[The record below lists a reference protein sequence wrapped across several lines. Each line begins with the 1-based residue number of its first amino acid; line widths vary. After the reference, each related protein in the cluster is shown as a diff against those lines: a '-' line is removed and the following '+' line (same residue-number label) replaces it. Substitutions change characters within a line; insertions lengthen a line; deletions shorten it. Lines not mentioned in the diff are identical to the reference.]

1 MKIQDYCDTNNGV
14 LQLRIPLQSFSW
26 GNIVTD
32 DAHMKRQ
39 LEMLQRVS
47 QGRAPLTIRGEKG
60 SGKDRIA
67 QYAHDISTRHKVP
80 LVKTN
85 CAYLSEEQLYVK
97 LFGPAANRE
106 LGLIHRAAGG
116 SLYLENADRMSEYLQ
131 YQLMR
136 YIRENASDDKTPRFM
151 ICMQDRDAQEHK
163 LSEDMAYYFGAMVFD
178 ILPLRERPQDIL
190 LLAFQQLQI
199 IRQEYR
205 LERTLSPEIMSA
217 MLTYEWPGNIRQ
229 LSHTIERM
237 AILSDST
244 RIDSVHLLQRCLN
257 PHQQLQTRAASA
269 AKLPE
274 SRSLKRIVQDYEFL
288 VIQQS
293 IEQHGSIRK
302 AAAALKTSHA
312 TLSRKIT
319 EYNLLAKDAP
329 RE

>member
-67 QYAHDISTRHKVP
+67 QYAHDISTRYKVP

-116 SLYLENADRMSEYLQ
+116 CLYLENADRMSEYLQ

-205 LERTLSPEIMSA
+205 LERTLSP
-217 MLTYEWPGNIRQ
+217 GD
-229 LSHTIERM
+229 HER
-237 AILSDST
+237 
-244 RIDSVHLLQRCLN
+244 
-257 PHQQLQTRAASA
+257 
-269 AKLPE
+269 
-274 SRSLKRIVQDYEFL
+274 
-288 VIQQS
+288 
-293 IEQHGSIRK
+293 
-302 AAAALKTSHA
+302 HA
-312 TLSRKIT
+312 DL
-319 EYNLLAKDAP
+319 
-329 RE
+329 